1 MCKPIQNWLYQLII
15 YNLHIPIISKI
26 APDGTTWFN
35 KLLEKKS
42 SKVSPKDCTDE
53 ADCNVDNVDPV
64 GDEKQQSEKSETD
77 L

>member
-1 MCKPIQNWLYQLII
+1 M
-15 YNLHIPIISKI
+15 
-26 APDGTTWFN
+26 
-35 KLLEKKS
+35 EKKS

-77 L
+77 LWETVIKSRLSKMRQNGKKVKF